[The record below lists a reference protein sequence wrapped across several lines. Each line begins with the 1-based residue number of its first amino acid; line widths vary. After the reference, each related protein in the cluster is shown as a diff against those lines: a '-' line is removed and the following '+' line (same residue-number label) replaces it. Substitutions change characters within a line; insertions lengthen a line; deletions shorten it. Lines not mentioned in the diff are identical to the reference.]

1 MPGPAATLH
10 PVEGDSRGRADVTS
24 PFGLLGDDVADIA
37 IGPHPNGMSAA
48 WEVYKPDNS
57 NNTLSTSDHQT
68 IIGRSLF
75 SSSNTLRFITL
86 SMSVEEKLCLVA
98 RPSRTSFSEDRPSAT
113 DKQHVGGDYWIM
125 TKHGKFP
132 TVPCSE
138 HTHSP

>member
-48 WEVYKPDNS
+48 WQVYKPDNS

-86 SMSVEEKLCLVA
+86 FMSVEGRLYLLA
-98 RPSRTSFSEDRPSAT
+98 RPSRTSISEDGPSVI
-113 DKQHVGGDYWIM
+113 DRRYVGGD
-125 TKHGKFP
+125 
-132 TVPCSE
+132 
-138 HTHSP
+138 